1 MRRFV
6 LNFRQLA
13 QLCDCLFESLCQRRI
28 SFHDLL
34 REARKGPKSSDLRA
48 SASLQDNRCEE
59 GGLRAAYAFGET
71 NLQRRRELIRK

>member
-1 MRRFV
+1 MYRFAEHRSASEMRRFL

-34 REARKGPKSSDLRA
+34 REAMKGPKSSDLRA
-48 SASLQDNRCEE
+48 SASLQDNCCSE
-59 GGLRAAYAFGET
+59 G
-71 NLQRRRELIRK
+71 N